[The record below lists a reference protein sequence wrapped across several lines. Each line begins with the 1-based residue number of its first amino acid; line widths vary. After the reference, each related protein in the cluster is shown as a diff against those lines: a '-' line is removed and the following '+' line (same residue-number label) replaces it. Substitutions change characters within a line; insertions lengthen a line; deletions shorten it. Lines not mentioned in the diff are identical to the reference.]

1 MNEKSDDVMLFQP
14 NESMKDIHK
23 KVNDLVPAVQ
33 REALDTTRIAIF
45 ASRGCTVGE
54 FYLELSRL
62 LKESTESTR
71 MVLRYKKARLEI
83 QRLDEEEVYEST
95 MVDLCTLFHRITF
108 KYGMLCKFNFTC
120 CDPCAAVAIHKEM
133 CHKIDEREV
142 CAFSGY
148 VYFTQRDARSA
159 LDDVDPSKCGEDD
172 PLSVWMSFS
181 CVRTANVV
189 IRALHDADIT
199 VHWNRDIKTRLH
211 VLVPRKRFHG
221 HIPCACVKDSCIGRC
236 KKCYGS
242 GVMRF

>member
-108 KYGMLCKFNFTC
+108 KYGVLCKFNFTC
-120 CDPCAAVAIHKEM
+120 CGTCAVPVIEKEM
-133 CHKIDEREV
+133 EERKV
-142 CAFSGY
+142 SGFSGY
-148 VYFTQRDARSA
+148 VYFTQRDTILA
-159 LDDVDPSKCGEDD
+159 LDDIDPSKYGEEL
-172 PLSVWMSFS
+172 LSLWVSFS
-181 CVRTANVV
+181 CVKTANVV
-189 IRALHDADIT
+189 TRALQEAEMT
-199 VHWNRDIKTRLH
+199 VHWNKDIHSRLH
-211 VLVPRKRFHG
+211 IFVPRKRFHW
-221 HIPCACVKDSCIGRC
+221 HIPCACTKDVLGKCQ
-236 KKCYGS
+236 KCYDS